1 LAHRLRGY
9 VHVSGR
15 KRDGGG
21 RAVLKG
27 HTIDG
32 IEDMAVGGTGSA
44 LFDLGVVDLEELVE
58 PCKKFGP

>member
-1 LAHRLRGY
+1 
-9 VHVSGR
+9 
-15 KRDGGG
+15 
-21 RAVLKG
+21 LKG

-58 PCKKFGP
+58 PCKKFGS